1 MVSIIL
7 YSAHVYALVNIRAYI
22 SAFCFVY
29 QQVTPKR
36 LSRTSCGCSRRC
48 FDRLS
53 ESCRKGLFDGFWKT
67 ANFDLQNAY
76 LCGYVKV
83 LPTKRKYTKA
93 ESRRHFSRVCYVQ
106 NGSVSE
112 RVCKTAFLSIFGI
125 SNGRL
130 GRALET
136 QTSSGGMPHTDQR
149 GRHKPPNKTPPEK
162 LELVKEHIESFPA
175 YESHYSRKDNPNR
188 KYLSPSLSISKM
200 YQLFKDFCSDRR
212 SEPVSEWKYR
222 QIFNTHFNYTFGRY
236 VYTVVVVV
244 RCA

>member
-53 ESCRKGLFDGFWKT
+53 ESCGFWKT

-93 ESRRHFSRVCYVQ
+93 ESHRHFSRVCYVQ

-136 QTSSGGMPHTDQR
+136 QTSSGGVPHTDQR
-149 GRHKPPNKTPPEK
+149 GRHEPPNKTPPEK

-200 YQLFKDFCSDRR
+200 YFCSDRR

>member
-1 MVSIIL
+1 M
-7 YSAHVYALVNIRAYI
+7 YALVNIRAYI

-36 LSRTSCGCSRRC
+36 PSRTSCGCSRRC

-76 LCGYVKV
+76 LCGCVKV
-83 LPTKRKYTKA
+83 LTTKRKYTKA
-93 ESRRHFSRVCYVQ
+93 EESRRHFSRVFYVQ

-136 QTSSGGMPHTDQR
+136 QTSSGGVPHTDQR
-149 GRHKPPNKTPPEK
+149 GRHEPPNKTPPEK

-222 QIFNTHFNYTFGRY
+222 QIFNTHFNYTY

>member
-1 MVSIIL
+1 MLDSVIRLIQ

-36 LSRTSCGCSRRC
+36 PSRTSCGCSRRC
-48 FDRLS
+48 FQNHVERGYL
-53 ESCRKGLFDGFWKT
+53 T
-67 ANFDLQNAY
+67 AFGRQLILTAY
-76 LCGYVKV
+76 LCGCVKV
-83 LPTKRKYTKA
+83 LPMKRKYTKA
-93 ESRRHFSRVCYVQ
+93 EESRRHFSRVFYVQ

-112 RVCKTAFLSIFGI
+112 RVCKTAIFGI

-130 GRALET
+130 GRALEA
-136 QTSSGGMPHTDQR
+136 QTTSGGVPHTDQR
-149 GRHKPPNKTPPEK
+149 GRHEPPNKTPPEK

-200 YQLFKDFCSDRR
+200 YQLFKDFCS
-212 SEPVSEWKYR
+212 VSEWKYR